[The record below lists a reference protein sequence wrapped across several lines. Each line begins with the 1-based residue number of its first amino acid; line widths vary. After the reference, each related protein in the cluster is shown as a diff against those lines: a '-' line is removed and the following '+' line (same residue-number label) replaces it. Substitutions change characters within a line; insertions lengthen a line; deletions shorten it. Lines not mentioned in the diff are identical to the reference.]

1 MKLNRN
7 QGPGTEPDAG
17 SSIWVMADAET
28 VRSVRTAFRG
38 RRFAVRSLA
47 GGVAGLREAVNAQPP
62 AVLIVSDAGEGL
74 DPEIESLVAEF
85 AGEIRTI
92 VVGRETSPER
102 VVAAMRCGASDFL
115 ATPFRPAELRERVE
129 RLIAA
134 DRERSARRDD
144 RLRRLER
151 LCRRLTRARS
161 EAGERE
167 ASLSRELN
175 EVRESLAGRQADAA
189 AAGELR
195 GLLAGELEL
204 ERLLR
209 SGVEHLVARTGGTNA
224 ALFLPTDAG
233 WRLGVYVRFDLPR
246 ATVQPALDRIAV
258 EICPEIARQD
268 HLLRFDDTRE
278 FAESLGGE
286 CGEAL
291 GRCGMIAWPCTS
303 DGDCRAVFVL
313 FRDADRGFD
322 DPLASTID
330 SLRKVF
336 AESIS
341 RAMRVHQRCRT
352 SWPVDRDGADGTRGA
367 D

>member
-1 MKLNRN
+1 MGLNRN
-7 QGPGTEPDAG
+7 QGHGTGPDG
-17 SSIWVMADAET
+17 ESSIWVMADAET

-38 RRFAVRSLA
+38 RGFAVRAL
-47 GGVAGLREAVNAQPP
+47 GGDAAGLRDEVSSRPP
-62 AVLIVSDAGEGL
+62 AVLIVADAGGGL

-129 RLIAA
+129 RLLAV
-134 DRERSARRDD
+134 DRERSTRRDD
-144 RLRRLER
+144 RVRRLER

-167 ASLSRELN
+167 ATLSRELN

-209 SGVEHLVARTGGTNA
+209 TGVEHLVDRTGGTNA
-224 ALFLPTDAG
+224 AVYLPTDAG
-233 WRLGVYVRFDLPR
+233 WRLGVYVRLDLPR
-246 ATVQPALDRIAV
+246 ATVKPALDRIAAEV
-258 EICPEIARQD
+258 CPEIARQD
-268 HLLRFDDTRE
+268 HLLRFDDTHE
-278 FAESLGGE
+278 FAESIGGE

-291 GRCGMIAWPCTS
+291 ARCGMIAWPCTS
-303 DGDCRAVFVL
+303 EGECRAVFVL
-313 FRDADRGFD
+313 FRDAARGFD

-336 AESIS
+336 ADSIA

-352 SWPVDRDGADGTRGA
+352 SWPVDREGLDGSRGA